1 MFNIIMKLLMLVLIL
16 LGVILIYDARI
27 ITKRFFSFGDQN
39 EGSTGLKILG
49 FVLAIIGGIV
59 LLFLIWIY
67 CISIALILLK

>member
-39 EGSTGLKILG
+39 EGSTGLKTLG

-59 LLFLIWIY
+59 LLFLI
-67 CISIALILLK
+67 